1 VFRDLAEAPWS
12 GVRYTALLGS
22 PTNTH
27 AVDTEKWFDA
37 GVRSL
42 LAHRI
47 YLEHLGTTA
56 EDAEAM
62 LRKFHAE
69 VADRFDGRPG
79 VALEML

>member
-1 VFRDLAEAPWS
+1 
-12 GVRYTALLGS
+12 
-22 PTNTH
+22 
-27 AVDTEKWFDA
+27 
-37 GVRSL
+37 